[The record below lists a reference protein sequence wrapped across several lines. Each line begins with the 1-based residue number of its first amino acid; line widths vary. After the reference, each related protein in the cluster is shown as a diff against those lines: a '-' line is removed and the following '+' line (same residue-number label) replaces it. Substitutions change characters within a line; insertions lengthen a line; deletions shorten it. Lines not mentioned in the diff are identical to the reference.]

1 MTVSV
6 LSVSARGNDE
16 IAVTFEIK
24 EGDMSQRECFLLS
37 ARLFADLRIAVGESS
52 RECFDATSEAAELYR
67 ATKKGL
73 TLLSYGASSE
83 KALQRKL
90 MMKGFP
96 KDISVRAVKE
106 LSDEGY
112 INEESDA
119 LREAERS
126 AAKLWGKKRIAAH
139 LYEKG
144 FSDKAVKSAIYGIE
158 DSGTDFTELC
168 AERLRRTAK
177 GIPEDQRERQK
188 LIASLIRY
196 GFSMSEI
203 KEAFETVSNDE

>member
-16 IAVTFEIK
+16 ISVTFEIK
-24 EGDMSQRECFLLS
+24 EGDMSQKECFLLS
-37 ARLFADLRIAVGESS
+37 ARLFADLRITVGECG
-52 RECFDATSEAAELYR
+52 RDCFDATSEAAELYR

-73 TLLSYGASSE
+73 SILSYGASSQ

-90 MMKGFP
+90 MMKGFS
-96 KDISVRAVKE
+96 KDIAARAVKE
-106 LSDEGY
+106 LAAEGY

-158 DSGTDFTELC
+158 DSGVDFTELC
-168 AERLRRTAK
+168 AERIRRTSD

-203 KEAFETVSNDE
+203 KVAFEIISENE